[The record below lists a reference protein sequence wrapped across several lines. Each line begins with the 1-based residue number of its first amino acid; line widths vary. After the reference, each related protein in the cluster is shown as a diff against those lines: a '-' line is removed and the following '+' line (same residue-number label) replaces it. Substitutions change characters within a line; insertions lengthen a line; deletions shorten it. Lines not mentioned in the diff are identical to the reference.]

1 MDSIRQNRNNLR
13 EGFTL
18 IEILLSLALVTL
30 LTAISVPFY
39 QSFQQANELD
49 ATKETI
55 LSALRTAK
63 TYARE
68 SKDNANWG
76 VYISTE
82 NVVLFQGDSYTTRD
96 PSYDLYYSISSKVS
110 LYGSTEF
117 VFNTPFG
124 SPTST
129 GTIGLA
135 INNKSDSILVNEKSV
150 LP

>member
-1 MDSIRQNRNNLR
+1 
-13 EGFTL
+13 
-18 IEILLSLALVTL
+18 
-30 LTAISVPFY
+30 
-39 QSFQQANELD
+39 
-49 ATKETI
+49 KETI